1 MDKII
6 KDFIIFPLRV
16 FVFMFSFIGSSIYL
30 LLINPNH
37 LSYCCDIMLEIA
49 GIKKQNNLKIQDTNS
64 IIIFNHINLFDGW
77 VMFSLFNKSPT
88 IVARKEFT
96 TGSKWEFF
104 TKYLN
109 IIPVSRK
116 GKEGTVQKI
125 NDFID
130 NSENNLLLAPD
141 SCDSIQ
147 EGSLIAPF
155 KNSIFITD
163 KRKIIPVVIRYT
175 TLNKSTKLNWDDL
188 SIYELFFSIMKDG
201 NINVYIDRL
210 DDCYKNKE
218 ETTENY
224 RDRVWSLM
232 TVKLHKL
239 PTQYP
244 KIC

>member
-1 MDKII
+1 MDTII

-16 FVFMFSFIGSSIYL
+16 FVFIFSFIGSSIYL

-37 LSYCCDIMLEIA
+37 LNYCCDIMLEIA

-77 VMFSLFNKSPT
+77 VMFSLFNKPPT
-88 IVARKEFT
+88 VVARKEFT
-96 TGSKWEFF
+96 TRIWGLF

-109 IIPVSRK
+109 IIPVSRN

-125 NDFID
+125 NNFID
-130 NSENNLLLAPD
+130 NSEENLLIAPD
-141 SCDSIQ
+141 GCDYIQ

-155 KNSIFITD
+155 KKSIFITD

-175 TLNKSTKLNWDDL
+175 TSYKSTKLNWNNL